1 VSKKVDAMTKISVE
15 DWLKYEW
22 SQTCVAYRA
31 DQDMTQADL
40 AEAVSVDQSTVSRW
54 ERSLERPRSK
64 AVLRRVLKLFSRT
77 ASREALYDH
86 FMSRYSLTATVT
98 PFQTGEEATE
108 ATEVMEIL
116 CSHCDEPVM
125 RVKKI

>member
-1 VSKKVDAMTKISVE
+1 MSKKVDAMTKISVE
-15 DWLKYEW
+15 EWLKYEW
-22 SQTCVAYRA
+22 AQSCLAFRA

-64 AVLRRVLKLFSRT
+64 AVLRRVLKLFSQT
-77 ASREALYDH
+77 TSREAFYDH
-86 FMSRYSLTATVT
+86 FMLRYTLNHDTAHLPEGDVLDIMC
-98 PFQTGEEATE
+98 P
-108 ATEVMEIL
+108 
-116 CSHCDEPVM
+116 HCDKSVM